1 MREAREMAD
10 EIILLR
16 AGCIEQKGS
25 FSELNNKPKSSFV
38 KEFWSWYEII
48 PYNAFARCPDI
59 ICKASYN

>member
-38 KEFWSWYEII
+38 KEFLELV
-48 PYNAFARCPDI
+48 
-59 ICKASYN
+59 